1 MYSDWVSALTLFSL
15 FYFRAEFIDFIGKW
29 GWWREDWIRVWRA
42 FQNYAK
48 FYNFL
53 LTTPVKLCLRQ
64 KVRDLAM

>member
-1 MYSDWVSALTLFSL
+1 MYSDWVSARTLFSL

-48 FYNFL
+48 FYFL

-64 KVRDLAM
+64 IVYDSAM